1 MSNVQL
7 DDLTPNNLGMLKRI
21 NAVVLPTSYTDSFYD
36 EALKVGQ
43 LAKLAYYNEIPVGAI
58 RCCLE
63 VSPEH
68 TKPSRI
74 YIMTI
79 AVLSPY
85 RENGIGG
92 MLLDHIEKYAA
103 ETFIPELSVHCLTD
117 DSEVL
122 EWYKKRGFEIVE
134 EVKGY
139 YKRLTPAKDAYLMVK
154 KLKEE
159 KKE

>member
-1 MSNVQL
+1 MSKVQL

-21 NAVVLPTSYTDSFYD
+21 NAVVLPTTYTDSFYQ
-36 EALKVGQ
+36 EALTVGQ

-63 VSPEH
+63 VPQEH

-79 AVLSPY
+79 AVLAPY

-92 MLLDHIEKYAA
+92 MLLDHIEQYAR
-103 ETFIPELSVHCLTD
+103 EEKVPELSVHALTD
-117 DSEVL
+117 DADVL
-122 EWYKKRGFEIVE
+122 EWYKKRGFEVVD

-139 YKRLTPAKDAYLMVK
+139 YKRLTPAKDAFLMVK
-154 KLKEE
+154 KLE
-159 KKE
+159 